1 MSDKE
6 QNEIRERIRK
16 NWDYLKENLEN
27 GLSFEPIEMK
37 PWTEYSESISKIIEY
52 LEINQRL

>member
-1 MSDKE
+1 MFDKE

-16 NWDYLKENLEN
+16 NWYYLKENLEN
-27 GLSFEPIEMK
+27 RLSFEPIEMK

-52 LEINQRL
+52 LEINKRL